1 MTMLYDNLCNHHKL
15 NKQLNKIRQQQNK
28 NLEKNGKQ
36 FSSEQMPAKNGE
48 RSKLAFYYTK
58 KNGEKV
64 LVACRDFNSNLV
76 RFYIAKWTLK
86 YTGIYRTLR
95 DYCEFTTVHSF
106 PEFREVSDIQT
117 FFDNI

>member
-1 MTMLYDNLCNHHKL
+1 MLYDDLCNRPKL
-15 NKQLNKIRQQQNK
+15 NRELNRIRQQQIK
-28 NLEKNGKQ
+28 NLEKSGKN
-36 FSSEQMPAKNGE
+36 FSSEQMPSKNGE
-48 RSKLAFYYTK
+48 RSKIAFYYTK

-76 RFYIAKWTLK
+76 RFYVAKWTTK

-95 DYCEFTTVHSF
+95 NFCEFSTLHSF
-106 PEFREVSDIQT
+106 PEFYEVSDIQS